1 MRLWVNT
8 IAVHSFFTIVWVLWY
23 YLIPWSLLW
32 SLLFVW
38 VGVTTQLY
46 RSFEGLNNLV
56 GRVYY
61 LTIYLFYP
69 NQAGRL
75 LLRRVVCEKIG
86 VPWSEIRLERSPRG
100 KPYLASPIKV
110 PIHSRYHGI
119 LQSLLLYLNYI
130 ALYYYIDCTTSVFH
144 QLYITVTLL

>member
-8 IAVHSFFTIVWVLWY
+8 IAVHSFFAIVWILWY

-46 RSFEGLNNLV
+46 RSFGGFNNLV

-61 LTIYLFYP
+61 LTFCLFYP

-86 VPWSEIRLERSPRG
+86 VPWSDIRLERSPRG

-110 PIHSRYHGI
+110 PIHCRYHSI

-130 ALYYYIDCTTSVFH
+130 DCTTSVFN
-144 QLYITVTLL
+144 QLYITVTHL